1 MSTGTVAAARIEGG
15 RGLATIQLSRADD
28 ARPIVDRIREGTL
41 RSVSIGYQV
50 LQSREERTNGMRTL
64 VATRWRPREL
74 SFVPIP
80 ADPLARVRD
89 ATTGTRV
96 REMATLMGLPDSFS
110 EALVAWNL
118 TVEQARGEILA
129 ELRRSSP
136 RLTHEGP

>member
-1 MSTGTVAAARIEGG
+1 MEVLEMSEQACDLSEFRGAPVLDAHARSSSRSVYGTVAAARIEGG

-80 ADPLARVRD
+80 ADPWQESAMQPR
-89 ATTGTRV
+89 
-96 REMATLMGLPDSFS
+96 
-110 EALVAWNL
+110 
-118 TVEQARGEILA
+118 ARGCGKWPL
-129 ELRRSSP
+129 
-136 RLTHEGP
+136 